1 MPFLNS
7 LEFLMNEQERL
18 RRRRVQRKRAMR
30 NRRRLF
36 YGLVLLVILL
46 GLLGVGRLLKVR
58 EVTVQGV
65 HILRAEQVQEA
76 AAIHPGQSLYG
87 FSKSQVQK
95 RLKGLAYV
103 KEAKVRR
110 TLFGKVRI
118 DISERVPVGQIFDAG
133 GYVLVDD
140 TLTLLQATQE
150 FDADFITM
158 QGIHMKSPKP
168 GKILFTSDKQKSM
181 GDLVRAL
188 LQSPVREQIQT
199 MHLTEKE
206 CILTTKDQV
215 RIVFESYSDGP
226 YKVKQ
231 LEEVLKKIQS
241 LNKKVSTIYMDRG
254 DDPIAVTEDIKRGDS

>member
-1 MPFLNS
+1 
-7 LEFLMNEQERL
+7 MNEQEL
-18 RRRRVQRKRAMR
+18 ARRRAQRKRAMR

-36 YGLVLLVILL
+36 FAVVILVLLL
-46 GLLGVGRLLKVR
+46 GLVGVGRLLRVR

-65 HILRAEQVQEA
+65 HILSAEQVQEA
-76 AAIHPGQSLYG
+76 AAIRPGESLYG
-87 FSKSQVQK
+87 FSKNHAQK
-95 RLKGLAYV
+95 RLKGLPYV

-110 TLFGKVRI
+110 TLFGNVRI
-118 DISERVPVGQIFDAG
+118 DITERTPVGQIFDAG

-140 TLTLLQATQE
+140 TLTLLQSTPE

-158 QGIHMKSPKP
+158 QGIHMNAPKP
-168 GKILFTSDKQKSM
+168 GKILFTSDKQKPM
-181 GDLVRAL
+181 GDMVRAL

-215 RIVFESYSDGP
+215 RVIFESYSDGP

-231 LEEVLKKIQS
+231 FEEVLKKIQS
-241 LNKKVSTIYMDRG
+241 MKKKVSTIYMDRG
-254 DDPIAVTEDIKRGDS
+254 DNPIAVTEDTKRAD